1 MSSSSGRCYNQP
13 SMKSFVTGLVVVA
26 ALSTFTLAQRGSQQP
41 RPAEPAARPAEPAA
55 RPADDQTISVNVDLV
70 NILFTVADKKGKF
83 VTNLRKEDF
92 RVFED
97 EKSQAITNFSS
108 ETDLPL
114 TIALLVDTSGSI
126 RDKLRFEQEA
136 ATEFFYSTLQRN
148 KDKALII
155 SFDSGVDLLQD
166 FTDNPEKLAE
176 AVRKIRAGGGTS
188 LYDAIYLA
196 VTQKLAGQHG
206 RRIVILITDGDDNS
220 SRVSLTETLEA
231 AQKNDVTIYAIST
244 NSTAYFGSKEQE
256 RGDKTLK
263 KFSEET
269 GGKPFFPLKIQDL
282 ASSFLDIHDE
292 LRSQYQIGYRPSNGK
307 MDGTFRRIRVDIADK
322 RFKARARTGYYMEK
336 PKAGATTQR

>member
-1 MSSSSGRCYNQP
+1 
-13 SMKSFVTGLVVVA
+13 MKRLVMGLLLCA
-26 ALSTFTLAQRGSQQP
+26 ALSSLAVAQRGQQRGQQP
-41 RPAEPAARPAEPAA
+41 QRPAPEPPSRPT
-55 RPADDQTISVNVDLV
+55 DDQTISVNVDLV
-70 NILFTVADKKGKF
+70 NILFTVADRKGKF
-83 VTNLRKEDF
+83 VTNLRKDDF

-97 EKSQAITNFSS
+97 EKPQAITNFSS

-136 ATEFFYSTLQRN
+136 AIEFFYSTLQRT

-166 FTDNPEKLAE
+166 FTDDPEKLAD

-196 VTQKLAGQHG
+196 VSQKLAGQSG
-206 RRIVILITDGDDNS
+206 RRIAILITDGDDNS
-220 SRVSLTETLEA
+220 SRVSLTESLEA

-269 GGKPFFPLKIQDL
+269 GGKSFFPLKLQDL
-282 ASSFLDIHDE
+282 AGSFLDIHDE
-292 LRSQYQIGYRPSNGK
+292 LRSQYQIGYRPSNSK
-307 MDGTFRRIRVDIADK
+307 MDGTFRKIRIDLADK
-322 RFKARARTGYYMEK
+322 RFKPRARTGYYM
-336 PKAGATTQR
+336 PKAGATSQR

>member
-1 MSSSSGRCYNQP
+1 MKRVLIGLALVLVASG
-13 SMKSFVTGLVVVA
+13 FLT
-26 ALSTFTLAQRGSQQP
+26 AQRGQQP
-41 RPAEPAARPAEPAA
+41 APPAQAPQAPKPGA
-55 RPADDQTISVNVDLV
+55 DQTLFIDVNLV
-70 NILFTVADKKGKF
+70 NILFTVADRKGKF
-83 VTNLRKEDF
+83 ATNLKKDDF
-92 RVFED
+92 KVFED
-97 EKSQAITNFSS
+97 DRVQTITNFSS
-108 ETDLPL
+108 DSNLPL

-126 RDKLRFEQEA
+126 RDKLRFEEEA
-136 ATEFFYSTLQRN
+136 AIEFFYSTLQRG
-148 KDKALII
+148 KDKALVI

-166 FTDNPEKLAE
+166 FTDDPEKLADK
-176 AVRKIRAGGGTS
+176 VRKIRAGGGTS

-196 VTQKLAGQHG
+196 VNQKLAGQSG

-244 NSTAYFGSKEQE
+244 NSAAFFGSKEQE

-292 LRSQYQIGYRPSNGK
+292 LRSQYQIGYRTSNARQ
-307 MDGTFRRIRVDIADK
+307 DGTFRRIRIDIADK
-322 RFKARARTGYYMEK
+322 RYKARARSGYYM
-336 PKAGATTQR
+336 PKAAATSQKQ

>member
-1 MSSSSGRCYNQP
+1 
-13 SMKSFVTGLVVVA
+13 MKSFVMGLVAVA
-26 ALSTFTLAQRGSQQP
+26 ALSSLTLAQRGSQQ
-41 RPAEPAARPAEPAA
+41 ARPTEAA
-55 RPADDQTISVNVDLV
+55 KPADDQTISVNVDLV
-70 NILFTVADKKGKF
+70 NILFTVADRKGKF
-83 VTNLRKEDF
+83 VTNLKKEDF

-97 EKSQAITNFSS
+97 ERNQTITNFSS

-136 ATEFFYSTLQRN
+136 ATEFFYSTIQRN

-166 FTDNPEKLAE
+166 FTDNSEKLAD

-196 VTQKLAGQHG
+196 VTQKLAGQEG

-263 KFSEET
+263 KFADET

-292 LRSQYQIGYRPSNGK
+292 LRSQYQIGYRTTNNK
-307 MDGTFRRIRVDIADK
+307 LDGTFRRIRVDVADK
-322 RFKARARTGYYMEK
+322 RFKARARAGYYMD
-336 PKAGATTQR
+336 KARATQSKVN